1 MEQGKYTKIL
11 EENMNRNKT
20 AFLFPGQGV
29 QTIGMAK
36 ELCENIP
43 ECKEL
48 LDRSEEILNMPIKKM
63 MFEGPEEL
71 LTLTEN
77 AQPTILV
84 ASLIALKALEIN
96 GIEADY
102 TAGLSLGEYAA
113 LIYGNALSLEEGLL
127 LVKERGRIMG
137 SALPEGLG
145 KMAAVLKLKD
155 EKLQEL
161 LDRASEFGV
170 VEGANFNCP
179 GQIVI
184 SGENKAIDEAVKI
197 AKELGGLAIPLN
209 VSGPFHSSLLEPASE
224 EFFNTIKTVDIKELN
239 KIVYSNVK
247 GLPYEPQDDIRDLL
261 KKHIRT
267 SVLFEK
273 TINHMIDSG
282 VDTFIEVGPGKALRG
297 FIKKINKTATL
308 LNVEDMESLKNTVNS

>member
-1 MEQGKYTKIL
+1 
-11 EENMNRNKT
+11 MNSSKT

-36 ELCENIP
+36 ELCDNIP

-48 LDRSEEILNMPIKKM
+48 LDRSEEILGMPIKKM

-71 LTLTEN
+71 LTATEN

-96 GIEADY
+96 NIEADY
-102 TAGLSLGEYAA
+102 AAGLSLGEYAA
-113 LIYGNALSLEEGLL
+113 LIYGGALSLEEGLL
-127 LVKERGRIMG
+127 LIKERGRIMG

-145 KMAAVLKLKD
+145 KMAAVLKLSD
-155 EKLQEL
+155 EKIEEL
-161 LDRASEFGV
+161 LTRAGEFGI

-179 GQIVI
+179 GQVVI
-184 SGENKAIDEAVKI
+184 SGENNAIDEAVKI
-197 AKELGGLAIPLN
+197 AKELGGLGIPLK

-224 EFFNTIKTVDIKELN
+224 EFFNTIKTVEIKEVN
-239 KIVYSNVK
+239 KTVYSNVK
-247 GLPYEPQDDIRDLL
+247 GLPYDKEDDVKELL
-261 KKHIRT
+261 KKHIRS

-297 FIKKINKTATL
+297 FVKKINKGANL
-308 LNVEDMESLKNTVNS
+308 LNVEDMASLNSTIEKLNS

>member
-1 MEQGKYTKIL
+1 
-11 EENMNRNKT
+11 MNSSKT

-36 ELCENIP
+36 DLYENIP

-84 ASLIALKALEIN
+84 ASLMALKALEIN
-96 GIEADY
+96 NIEADY
-102 TAGLSLGEYAA
+102 AAGLSLGEYAA
-113 LIYGNALSLEEGLL
+113 LIYGGALSLEEGLL
-127 LVKERGRIMG
+127 LIKERGRIMG
-137 SALPEGLG
+137 SALPKGLG
-145 KMAAVLKLKD
+145 KMAAVLKLND
-155 EKLQEL
+155 EKLKEL
-161 LDRASEFGV
+161 LERAGEFGI

-179 GQIVI
+179 GQVVI
-184 SGENKAIDEAVKI
+184 SGENQAIDEAVKI
-197 AKELGGLAIPLN
+197 AKELGGLGIPLN
-209 VSGPFHSSLLEPASE
+209 VSGPFHSSLLETASE
-224 EFFNTIKTVDIKELN
+224 EFYNTIKTVEIKELN
-239 KIVYSNVK
+239 KVVYSNVK
-247 GLPYEPQDDIRDLL
+247 GTPYEKEDDIKDLL

-273 TINHMIDSG
+273 TINHMIESG

-297 FIKKINKTATL
+297 FVKKINRNAKL
-308 LNVEDMESLKNTVNS
+308 LNVENMESLNTVIS

>member
-1 MEQGKYTKIL
+1 
-11 EENMNRNKT
+11 MNSSKT

-36 ELCENIP
+36 ELCDNIP
-43 ECKEL
+43 ECKEI

-63 MFEGPEEL
+63 MFEGPEEI
-71 LTLTEN
+71 LTATEN

-102 TAGLSLGEYAA
+102 AAGLSLGEYAA
-113 LIYGNALSLEEGLL
+113 LIYGGALSLEEGLL
-127 LVKERGRIMG
+127 LIKERGRIMG

-145 KMAAVLKLKD
+145 KMAAVLKLND
-155 EKLQEL
+155 EKIQEL
-161 LDRASEFGV
+161 LTRAGEFGI
-170 VEGANFNCP
+170 VEGANYNCP
-179 GQIVI
+179 GQVVI

-197 AKELGGLAIPLN
+197 AKELGGLGISLK

-224 EFFNTIKTVDIKELN
+224 EFFNTIKNVDIKELN
-239 KIVYSNVK
+239 KVVYSNVK
-247 GLPYEPQDDIRDLL
+247 GLPYEKEDDVKELL
-261 KKHIRT
+261 KRHIRT

-297 FIKKINKTATL
+297 FVKKIDKSASL
-308 LNVEDMESLKNTVNS
+308 LNVEDMDSLKNTIDKIKSNL

>member
-1 MEQGKYTKIL
+1 
-11 EENMNRNKT
+11 MNSSKT
-20 AFLFPGQGV
+20 AFLFPGQGA

-43 ECKEL
+43 ECREL
-48 LDRSEEILNMPIKKM
+48 LELSEEILKMPIKKM

-71 LTLTEN
+71 LTTTEN

-96 GIEADY
+96 NIEADY
-102 TAGLSLGEYAA
+102 AAGLSLGEYAA
-113 LIYGNALSLEEGLL
+113 LIYGGALSLEEGLL
-127 LVKERGRIMG
+127 LIKERGRIMG

-145 KMAAVLKLKD
+145 KMAAVLKLND
-155 EKLQEL
+155 EKLKEL
-161 LDRASEFGV
+161 LDRASEFGI

-197 AKELGGLAIPLN
+197 AKELGGLGIHLK

-224 EFFNTIKTVDIKELN
+224 EFFNTIKTVKIKDLN
-239 KIVYSNVK
+239 KVVYSNVK
-247 GLPYEPQDDIRDLL
+247 GCPYEPEDDIRDLL

-273 TINHMIDSG
+273 TINHMIDNG

-297 FIKKINKTATL
+297 FVKKINKNVKL
-308 LNVEDMESLKNTVNS
+308 LNVEDMKSLQLTINS

>member
-1 MEQGKYTKIL
+1 
-11 EENMNRNKT
+11 MNSSKT

-36 ELCENIP
+36 ELYDNIP

-48 LDRSEEILNMPIKKM
+48 LDRSEEILNMPLKKM

-71 LTLTEN
+71 LTATEN

-84 ASLIALKALEIN
+84 ASLMALKALEVN
-96 GIEADY
+96 GIKADY
-102 TAGLSLGEYAA
+102 SAGLSLGEYGA
-113 LIYGNALSLEEGLL
+113 LIYGGALSLEEGLL
-127 LVKERGRIMG
+127 LIKERGRIMG
-137 SALPEGLG
+137 NALPEGLG
-145 KMAAVLKLKD
+145 KMAAVLKLND
-155 EKLQEL
+155 EKLKEL
-161 LDRASEFGV
+161 LERASEFGI

-197 AKELGGLAIPLN
+197 AKELGGLGIPLK

-239 KIVYSNVK
+239 KVIYSNVK
-247 GLPYEPQDDIRDLL
+247 GLPYESEDDMRDLL

-282 VDTFIEVGPGKALRG
+282 VETFIEVGPGKALRG
-297 FIKKINKTATL
+297 FVKKINKTANL
-308 LNVEDMESLKNTVNS
+308 LNVEDMDSLKNTVDTINS

>member
-1 MEQGKYTKIL
+1 
-11 EENMNRNKT
+11 MNSSKT

-36 ELCENIP
+36 ELYDNIP

-48 LDRSEEILNMPIKKM
+48 LDRSEEILNMPLKKM

-71 LTLTEN
+71 LTATEN

-84 ASLIALKALEIN
+84 ASLMALKALETN
-96 GIEADY
+96 GIKADY
-102 TAGLSLGEYAA
+102 AAGLSLGEYGA
-113 LIYGNALSLEEGLL
+113 LIYGGALSLEEGLL

-137 SALPEGLG
+137 NALPEGLG
-145 KMAAVLKLKD
+145 KMAAVLKLND
-155 EKLQEL
+155 EKLKEL
-161 LDRASEFGV
+161 LDRASEFGI

-197 AKELGGLAIPLN
+197 AKELGGLGIPLK

-224 EFFNTIKTVDIKELN
+224 EFFDTIKTVDIKELN
-239 KIVYSNVK
+239 KVIYSNVK
-247 GLPYEPQDDIRDLL
+247 GLPYESEDDMRDLL

-282 VDTFIEVGPGKALRG
+282 VEIFIEVGPGKALRG
-297 FIKKINKTATL
+297 FVKKINKSATL
-308 LNVEDMESLKNTVNS
+308 LNVEDMESLQLTVNS

>member
-1 MEQGKYTKIL
+1 
-11 EENMNRNKT
+11 MNSSKT

-43 ECKEL
+43 ECKEI

-63 MFEGPEEL
+63 MLEGPDEI
-71 LTLTEN
+71 LTATEN

-102 TAGLSLGEYAA
+102 AAGLSLGEYAA
-113 LIYGNALSLEEGLL
+113 LIYGGALSLEEGLL
-127 LVKERGRIMG
+127 LIKERGRIMG

-145 KMAAVLKLKD
+145 KMAAVLKLND
-155 EKLQEL
+155 EKIQEL
-161 LDRASEFGV
+161 LTRAGEFGI

-179 GQIVI
+179 GQVVI

-197 AKELGGLAIPLN
+197 AKELGGLGIPLK

-224 EFFNTIKTVDIKELN
+224 EFFNTIKNVDIKELN
-239 KIVYSNVK
+239 KVVYSNVK
-247 GLPYEPQDDIRDLL
+247 GLPYEKEDDVKDLL

-297 FIKKINKTATL
+297 FVKKINKSANL
-308 LNVEDMESLKNTVNS
+308 LNVEDMDSLKNTVDKMKNDL

>member
-1 MEQGKYTKIL
+1 
-11 EENMNRNKT
+11 MNKSKT

-29 QTIGMAK
+29 QTVGMAK
-36 ELCENIP
+36 ELCENIS
-43 ECKEL
+43 ECKAIL
-48 LDRSEEILNMPIKKM
+48 NKSEEILDMPIKKL

-71 LTLTEN
+71 LTATEN

-96 GIEADY
+96 GISADY
-102 TAGLSLGEYAA
+102 TAGLSLGEYSS
-113 LIYGNALSLEEGLL
+113 LIYGGALSLEDGLL

-145 KMAAVLKLKD
+145 TMAAILKLND
-155 EKLQEL
+155 EKLKEL
-161 LDRASEFGV
+161 LDRAGKFGII
-170 VEGANFNCP
+170 EGANFNCP
-179 GQIVI
+179 GQVSV
-184 SGENKAIDEAVKI
+184 SGENKAVEEAVKI
-197 AKELGGLAIPLN
+197 AKELGGLGIPLK
-209 VSGPFHSSLLEPASE
+209 VSGPFHSSLLAQASE
-224 EFFNTIKTVDIKELN
+224 EFYNTIKTANIGEVN

-247 GLPYEPQDDIRDLL
+247 GLPYDKNDDIKDLL
-261 KKHIRT
+261 KRHIRS

-297 FIKKINKTATL
+297 FVKKINKSANL
-308 LNVEDMESLKNTVNS
+308 LNVEDMQSLDNTINKLKA

>member
-1 MEQGKYTKIL
+1 
-11 EENMNRNKT
+11 MNSSKT

-36 ELCENIP
+36 ELCDNIP
-43 ECKEL
+43 ECKEI

-63 MFEGPEEL
+63 MLEGPDEI
-71 LTLTEN
+71 LTATEN

-102 TAGLSLGEYAA
+102 AAGLSLGEYAA
-113 LIYGNALSLEEGLL
+113 LIYGGALSLEEGLL
-127 LVKERGRIMG
+127 LIKERGRIMG

-145 KMAAVLKLKD
+145 KMAAVLKLND
-155 EKLQEL
+155 EKIQEL
-161 LDRASEFGV
+161 LTRAGEFGI
-170 VEGANFNCP
+170 VEGANYNCP
-179 GQIVI
+179 GQVVI

-197 AKELGGLAIPLN
+197 AKELGGLGIPLK

-224 EFFNTIKTVDIKELN
+224 EFFNTIKNVDIKELN
-239 KIVYSNVK
+239 KVVYSNVK
-247 GLPYEPQDDIRDLL
+247 GLPYEKEDDVKELL
-261 KKHIRT
+261 KRHIRT

-297 FIKKINKTATL
+297 FVKKIDKSASL
-308 LNVEDMESLKNTVNS
+308 LNVEDMDSLKNTIDKIKSNL

>member
-1 MEQGKYTKIL
+1 
-11 EENMNRNKT
+11 MNSNKT

-48 LDRSEEILNMPIKKM
+48 LDRSEEILCMPIKKM

-71 LTLTEN
+71 LTATEN

-96 GIEADY
+96 NIKADY
-102 TAGLSLGEYAA
+102 AAGLSLGEYAA
-113 LIYGNALSLEEGLL
+113 LIYGGALSLEEGLL
-127 LVKERGRIMG
+127 LIKERGRIMG

-145 KMAAVLKLKD
+145 KMAAVLKLSD
-155 EKLQEL
+155 EKIQEL
-161 LDRASEFGV
+161 LTRAGEFGI

-179 GQIVI
+179 GQVVI
-184 SGENKAIDEAVKI
+184 SGENNAIDEAVKI
-197 AKELGGLAIPLN
+197 AKELGGLGIPLK

-224 EFFNTIKTVDIKELN
+224 EFFNTIKTVEIKEVN
-239 KIVYSNVK
+239 KTVYSNVK
-247 GLPYEPQDDIRDLL
+247 GLPYDKEDDVKELL

-273 TINHMIDSG
+273 TINHMIDCG

-297 FIKKINKTATL
+297 FVKKINKSATL
-308 LNVEDMESLKNTVNS
+308 LNVEDMESLKNTIISVNS

>member
-1 MEQGKYTKIL
+1 
-11 EENMNRNKT
+11 MNSSKT

-36 ELCENIP
+36 ELYDNIP

-48 LDRSEEILNMPIKKM
+48 LDRSEEILNMPLKKM

-71 LTLTEN
+71 LTATEN

-84 ASLIALKALEIN
+84 ASLMALKALETN
-96 GIEADY
+96 GIKADY
-102 TAGLSLGEYAA
+102 AAGLSLGEYGA
-113 LIYGNALSLEEGLL
+113 LIYGGALSLEEGLL

-137 SALPEGLG
+137 NALPEGLG
-145 KMAAVLKLKD
+145 KMAAVLKLND
-155 EKLQEL
+155 EKLKEL
-161 LDRASEFGV
+161 LDRASEFGI

-197 AKELGGLAIPLN
+197 AKELGGLGIPLK

-224 EFFNTIKTVDIKELN
+224 EFFDTIKTVYIKELN
-239 KIVYSNVK
+239 KVIYSNVK
-247 GLPYEPQDDIRDLL
+247 GLPYESEDDMRDLL

-273 TINHMIDSG
+273 TINHMVDSG
-282 VDTFIEVGPGKALRG
+282 VETFIEVGPGKALRG
-297 FIKKINKTATL
+297 FVKKINKSATL
-308 LNVEDMESLKNTVNS
+308 LNVEDMESLQLTINS

>member
-1 MEQGKYTKIL
+1 
-11 EENMNRNKT
+11 MNSSKT

-36 ELCENIP
+36 ELCDNIP
-43 ECKEL
+43 ECKEI

-63 MFEGPEEL
+63 MFEGPEEI
-71 LTLTEN
+71 LTATEN

-102 TAGLSLGEYAA
+102 AAGLSLGEYAA
-113 LIYGNALSLEEGLL
+113 LIYGGALSLEEGLL
-127 LVKERGRIMG
+127 LIKERGRIMG

-145 KMAAVLKLKD
+145 KMAAVLKLND
-155 EKLQEL
+155 EKIQEL
-161 LDRASEFGV
+161 LTRAGEFGI
-170 VEGANFNCP
+170 VEGANYNCP
-179 GQIVI
+179 GQVVI

-197 AKELGGLAIPLN
+197 AKELGGLGIPLK

-224 EFFNTIKTVDIKELN
+224 EFFNTIKNVDIKELN
-239 KIVYSNVK
+239 KVVYSNVK
-247 GLPYEPQDDIRDLL
+247 GLPYEKEDDVKELL
-261 KKHIRT
+261 KRHIRT

-297 FIKKINKTATL
+297 FVKKIDKSASL
-308 LNVEDMESLKNTVNS
+308 LNVEDMDSLKNTIDKIKSNL

>member
-1 MEQGKYTKIL
+1 
-11 EENMNRNKT
+11 MNSSKT

-43 ECKEL
+43 ECREL
-48 LDRSEEILNMPIKKM
+48 LERSEEILNMPIKKM

-96 GIEADY
+96 NIEADY
-102 TAGLSLGEYAA
+102 AAGLSLGEYAA

-127 LVKERGRIMG
+127 LIKERGRIMG

-145 KMAAVLKLKD
+145 KMAAVLKLND
-155 EKLQEL
+155 EKLKEL
-161 LDRASEFGV
+161 LERASEFGV

-197 AKELGGLAIPLN
+197 AKELGGLGIPLK

-224 EFFNTIKTVDIKELN
+224 EFFNTIKTVDINEFN
-239 KIVYSNVK
+239 KVVYSNVK
-247 GLPYEPQDDIRDLL
+247 GRPYEPGDDIRDLL

-267 SVLFEK
+267 SVLFEE
-273 TINHMIDSG
+273 TINHMIDNG

-297 FIKKINKTATL
+297 FVKKINKSATL
-308 LNVEDMESLKNTVNS
+308 LNVEDMNSLQLTINS

>member
-1 MEQGKYTKIL
+1 
-11 EENMNRNKT
+11 MNSSKT

-36 ELCENIP
+36 ELCDNIP
-43 ECKEL
+43 ECKEI

-63 MFEGPEEL
+63 MFEGPEEI
-71 LTLTEN
+71 LTATEN

-102 TAGLSLGEYAA
+102 AAGLSLGEYAA
-113 LIYGNALSLEEGLL
+113 LIYGGALSLEEGLL
-127 LVKERGRIMG
+127 LIKERGRIMG

-145 KMAAVLKLKD
+145 KMAAVLKLND
-155 EKLQEL
+155 EKIQEL
-161 LDRASEFGV
+161 LTRAGEFGI
-170 VEGANFNCP
+170 VEGANYNCP
-179 GQIVI
+179 GQVVI

-197 AKELGGLAIPLN
+197 AKELGGLGIPLK

-224 EFFNTIKTVDIKELN
+224 EFFNTIKNVDIKELD
-239 KIVYSNVK
+239 KVVYSNVK
-247 GLPYEPQDDIRDLL
+247 GLPYEKEDDVKELL
-261 KKHIRT
+261 KRHIRT

-297 FIKKINKTATL
+297 FVKKINKSASL
-308 LNVEDMESLKNTVNS
+308 LNVEDMNSLKNTIETING

>member
-1 MEQGKYTKIL
+1 
-11 EENMNRNKT
+11 MNSSKT

-36 ELCENIP
+36 ELCDNIP
-43 ECKEL
+43 ECKEI

-63 MFEGPEEL
+63 MFEGPEEI
-71 LTLTEN
+71 LTATEN

-102 TAGLSLGEYAA
+102 AAGLSLGEYAA
-113 LIYGNALSLEEGLL
+113 LIYGGALSLEEGLL
-127 LVKERGRIMG
+127 LIKERGRIMG

-145 KMAAVLKLKD
+145 KMAAVLKLND
-155 EKLQEL
+155 EKIQEL
-161 LDRASEFGV
+161 LTRAGEFGI

-179 GQIVI
+179 GQVVI

-197 AKELGGLAIPLN
+197 AKELGGLGIPLK

-224 EFFNTIKTVDIKELN
+224 EFFNTIKNVDIKELN
-239 KIVYSNVK
+239 KVVYSNVK
-247 GLPYEPQDDIRDLL
+247 GLPYEKEDDVKELL
-261 KKHIRT
+261 KRHIRT

-297 FIKKINKTATL
+297 FVKKINKSASL
-308 LNVEDMESLKNTVNS
+308 LNVEDMNSLKNTIDKIKSDL

>member
-1 MEQGKYTKIL
+1 
-11 EENMNRNKT
+11 MNSSKT

-43 ECKEL
+43 ECKEI

-63 MFEGPEEL
+63 MFEGPEEI
-71 LTLTEN
+71 LTATEN

-102 TAGLSLGEYAA
+102 AAGLSLGEYAA
-113 LIYGNALSLEEGLL
+113 LIYGGALSLEEGLL
-127 LVKERGRIMG
+127 LIKERGRIMG

-145 KMAAVLKLKD
+145 KMAAVLKLND
-155 EKLQEL
+155 EKIQEL
-161 LDRASEFGV
+161 LTRAGEFGI

-179 GQIVI
+179 GQVVI

-197 AKELGGLAIPLN
+197 AKELGGLGIPLK

-224 EFFNTIKTVDIKELN
+224 EFFNTIKNVDIKELN
-239 KIVYSNVK
+239 KVVYSNVK
-247 GLPYEPQDDIRDLL
+247 GLPYEKEDDVKELL
-261 KKHIRT
+261 KRHIRT

-273 TINHMIDSG
+273 TINHMINSG

-297 FIKKINKTATL
+297 FVKKINKSASL
-308 LNVEDMESLKNTVNS
+308 LNVEDMDSLKNTIDKIKSDF

>member
-1 MEQGKYTKIL
+1 
-11 EENMNRNKT
+11 MNSSKT

-36 ELCENIP
+36 ELYDNIP

-48 LDRSEEILNMPIKKM
+48 LDRSEEILNMPLKKM

-71 LTLTEN
+71 LTATEN

-84 ASLIALKALEIN
+84 ASLMALKALETN
-96 GIEADY
+96 GIKADY
-102 TAGLSLGEYAA
+102 AAGLSLGEYGA
-113 LIYGNALSLEEGLL
+113 LIYGGALSLEEGLL

-137 SALPEGLG
+137 NALPEGLG
-145 KMAAVLKLKD
+145 KMAAVLKLND
-155 EKLQEL
+155 EKLKEL
-161 LDRASEFGV
+161 LDRASEFGI

-197 AKELGGLAIPLN
+197 AKELGGLGIPLK

-224 EFFNTIKTVDIKELN
+224 EFFDTIKTVDIKELN
-239 KIVYSNVK
+239 KVIYSNVK
-247 GLPYEPQDDIRDLL
+247 GLPYESEDDMRDLL

-273 TINHMIDSG
+273 TINHMVDSG
-282 VDTFIEVGPGKALRG
+282 VETFIEVGPGKALRG
-297 FIKKINKTATL
+297 FVKKINKSATL
-308 LNVEDMESLKNTVNS
+308 LNVEDMESLQLTVNS